1 MKRLFASFCFILISL
16 FFNFNFL
23 FAQVKTFK
31 IGFFSLFMAAP
42 FIYAEQ
48 TELFKKEG
56 VDVKIVPYA
65 NLMEMAKDF
74 HNEKL
79 DAAIFPIPMVFSYKL
94 GLLQDIPSENIKVV
108 LVAGANGG
116 SLVVIDPSI
125 KNPQDLKGKTVV
137 SFSIMC
143 PCYPLLRYF
152 LIRYGID
159 PEKDAKHMV
168 FNFDDL
174 INYVLEKNRLDR
186 EIKRYKNLLANA
198 KDERELKEI
207 KAKYESLRARYN
219 SLPKISA
226 FLIPEP
232 NTTFIKSLTGGYIM
246 AQTRSIWKDHP
257 FGGLVVK
264 EKLLRER
271 KEILEKIIGVIG
283 KLCQNIDL
291 PQNREKL
298 VKVLVNTKYN
308 PPEFTYAILKEAFKA
323 GETDYPVFPYK
334 SSAVAWIDILKTLGM
349 LPAKVDA
356 FKIAEETFASEF
368 TREALK
374 KAGVPVPP
382 TDYRAE
388 VIMGEIKRY
397 RR

>member
-174 INYVLEKNRLDR
+174 INYV
-186 EIKRYKNLLANA
+186 
-198 KDERELKEI
+198 
-207 KAKYESLRARYN
+207 
-219 SLPKISA
+219 
-226 FLIPEP
+226 
-232 NTTFIKSLTGGYIM
+232 
-246 AQTRSIWKDHP
+246 
-257 FGGLVVK
+257 VV
-264 EKLLRER
+264 
-271 KEILEKIIGVIG
+271 
-283 KLCQNIDL
+283 
-291 PQNREKL
+291 
-298 VKVLVNTKYN
+298 
-308 PPEFTYAILKEAFKA
+308 
-323 GETDYPVFPYK
+323 
-334 SSAVAWIDILKTLGM
+334 S
-349 LPAKVDA
+349 
-356 FKIAEETFASEF
+356 
-368 TREALK
+368 
-374 KAGVPVPP
+374 
-382 TDYRAE
+382 
-388 VIMGEIKRY
+388 
-397 RR
+397 